1 MKMVGY
7 EENKKKAYWMN
18 VVGIKGGRLTVRTK
32 DNKVFSLEIQGWESK
47 MPPEEFAKHKGGRA
61 LVEFVKGED
70 GKNTGVY
77 VRSVY
82 VPNYTMGESNR
93 GQRHQTQ
100 SYTQSY
106 TKRESHTKPKREQN
120 RPAKQPT
127 QKSHVRK
134 EDVRTPPKMGK
145 VPIER
150 AVDEIRNQTNELYF
164 RYLNAGYSPD
174 EARNTILNV
183 VSSTLQVVV
192 LSAVNKDS
200 LEKWIAEN
208 KENLGIT
215 GFNGKLK
222 NDEYSNI
229 VDLVFS
235 QDDGFDVIN
244 RVVTRI
250 VKDAVSEFY
259 HEKMAET
266 GEELRVEGNK
276 GEEIEM

>member
-1 MKMVGY
+1 MKMVGD

-18 VVGIKGGRLTVRTK
+18 VIGLKGGRLTVRTR
-32 DNKVFSLEIQGWESK
+32 DNKVFSLEIRGWESK

-82 VPNYTMGESNR
+82 VPGYT
-93 GQRHQTQ
+93 HQ
-100 SYTQSY
+100 SY
-106 TKRESHTKPKREQN
+106 TKPKREPN

-127 QKSHVRK
+127 QKSQMRK

-145 VPIER
+145 VSIER
-150 AVDEIRNQTNELYF
+150 AVDEIRNQTNELYY

-200 LEKWIAEN
+200 LEKWIVEN

-222 NDEYSNI
+222 NDEYRNI
-229 VDLVFS
+229 VDLMFS

-244 RVVTRI
+244 GVVTRI

-259 HEKMAET
+259 HKKVAET
-266 GEELRVEGNK
+266 SEEVQVEGNK
-276 GEEIEM
+276 GEEMEM